1 MTTLREAAE
10 MALDALEVATTPRS
24 EDRQTVLK
32 AQAALREALATCKE
46 SLPVDLLSESEREI
60 KRLRA
65 ELFEALCKR
74 HVEAEPVAWIFT
86 WYEIAKDR
94 HVRRI
99 IDCEERPN
107 IPGYDL
113 IPLYTSP
120 PQRKPLTE
128 EQIKPIFDQWKIL
141 YGGYTI
147 DFIRA
152 IERAHGIGSQE

>member
-1 MTTLREAAE
+1 MTTLREAAA
-10 MALDALEVATTPRS
+10 MALEALEVATTPRS

-74 HVEAEPVAWIFT
+74 HVEAEPVAYGYRDARGNIRLLNH
-86 WYEIAKDR
+86 YETKMDR
-94 HVRRI
+94 
-99 IDCEERPN
+99 
-107 IPGYDL
+107 

-120 PQRKPLTE
+120 PQRQPLTDE
-128 EQIKPIFDQWKIL
+128 E
-141 YGGYTI
+141 I
-147 DFIRA
+147 DALAIDEDGLPNSHFEFARA